1 MTDRTQDQ
9 ATTPPSSS
17 SAGTPRWIVPAAV
30 FAAGLLLGGGAV
42 ALISADDGGSDQV
55 ATPAA
60 SPSPSPEPSPSA
72 SDPADLAIRIPASC
86 VQVAEEADAA
96 FQDVDELAEAVRGFD
111 ARALQQFL
119 ERFQQVRPRIEALSQ
134 ECQERAARGVVEGDL
149 VGPTPTPTAV
159 PSAGSAPPPSPTA
172 ASPAAS

>member
-9 ATTPPSSS
+9 AAPPPSSS

-30 FAAGLLLGGGAV
+30 FAAGLLLGAGAV

-60 SPSPSPEPSPSA
+60 SPSPEPSPSPT
-72 SDPADLAIRIPASC
+72 DPADLAIRVPAPC

-134 ECQERAARGVVEGDL
+134 ECQERAASGVVEGDL
-149 VGPTPTPTAV
+149 VGPTPTPEPV
-159 PSAGSAPPPSPTA
+159 PSVGSASPPSPTA
-172 ASPAAS
+172 PSAAAS